1 MHDWNHD
8 GKIDLNDRFIQ
19 DDIESRNTG
28 TGGGS
33 AGGSGSGG
41 SGSGGSGSGGS
52 GSGGSGSGGC
62 CIVILLIPVLLLFL
76 YAASTNA
83 PSGVYS
89 IILFLFAVAVLLG
102 GLV

>member
-19 DDIESRNTG
+19 DEIESRNTG

-33 AGGSGSGG
+33 A
-41 SGSGGSGSGGS
+41 GGSGSGGS